1 MNNIG
6 DPFVKMRV
14 SPAQVSTTV
23 RITSMI
29 SGSFRYD
36 ALPQERQFTGIRL
49 PEKTAIADIAADWQ
63 VGH

>member
-29 SGSFRYD
+29 NGSFRYD
-36 ALPQERQFTGIRL
+36 ALPQVRHFTGIRL
-49 PEKTAIADIAADWQ
+49 PENTAIADIASVWQ